1 MLFWDFWIYGF
12 GGYLLEKWYAR
23 RTNAEKQTRKG
34 LILLPL
40 CPVYGL
46 AMAAVLALP
55 APARSWPWLPLTA
68 GAVCSAVE
76 YGYHW
81 GCEKIFNVKF
91 WDYTGVPGSINGRIS
106 LPFSLAW
113 GVLGALALTALQPGL
128 NVLLLWIPPA
138 VTFAAA
144 LLLTADA
151 VCSVRLLYTTRD
163 TECLRLGTLLPSTEI
178 PPRSDSG
185 L

>member
-1 MLFWDFWIYGF
+1 MLFWDFLFYSF
-12 GGYLLEKWYAR
+12 GGYLLEKWFAR
-23 RTNAEKQTRKG
+23 RTGAEKQTRKG

-55 APARSWPWLPLTA
+55 APARAWPWLPLVTA
-68 GAVCSAVE
+68 AICSAVE

-81 GCEKIFNVKF
+81 ACEKILSVKF
-91 WDYTGVPGSINGRIS
+91 WDYTGVLGSIRGRVS
-106 LPFSLAW
+106 LPFSLVW
-113 GVLGALALTALQPGL
+113 GLLGAAALTVLQPGL
-128 NVLLLWIPPA
+128 TRLMRRIPPA

-144 LLLTADA
+144 LLVTADA
-151 VCSVRLLYTTRD
+151 VCSVRLLKRTGD
-163 TECLRLGTLLPSTEI
+163 TESLHLQTLFRPAEF
-178 PPRSDSG
+178 PPKIKSN